1 MEADQLRLIL
11 LGLGL
16 LLILGI
22 YLWDRLT
29 RKPRP
34 HARVTTVERRPPQ
47 LRADAE
53 EPAVAEESGETWT
66 PPDTAPLPE
75 QSWEAVGVDDEPEL
89 TGDLSFDAHGGRD
102 YLHETPDF
110 AALPSLILQLNLAR
124 PTGDIGGVALA
135 EAMAKV
141 DMFAGDMA
149 IYHRYD
155 AQQTSQVLFSCA
167 SLVEPGSF
175 PVDDMA
181 AFHTPGVTLFT
192 RLPGL
197 RDGLAIF
204 SDMLFTAE
212 RLAAMLD
219 AEVQDESHNP
229 LTKQWVEHK
238 REAILEHRRQLH
250 LARSKG

>member
-29 RKPRP
+29 RKPRS
-34 HARVTTVERRPPQ
+34 HARVANVERRTPQ
-47 LRADAE
+47 LGADVD
-53 EPAVAEESGETWT
+53 EPEVAGESGESWT
-66 PPDTAPLPE
+66 PADADPLQE
-75 QSWEAVGVDDEPEL
+75 QSWEEMGADAEPEL
-89 TGDLSFDAHGGRD
+89 TGDLSFDALGGRD
-102 YLHETPDF
+102 YLHETPDS
-110 AALPSLILQLNLAR
+110 AALPSLILQLNLVR
-124 PTGDIGGVALA
+124 PAGKIGGEALA

-141 DMFAGDMA
+141 DMTAGDMA

-155 AQQTSQVLFSCA
+155 AQQSSQVLFSCA

-212 RLAAMLD
+212 RLAALLD